1 MKHFVVD
8 ETFDILLAYNKN
20 KGAVYKMTP
29 AITVN
34 HLFVSYHG
42 NLALRDISFTIQ
54 QGKMV
59 GIIGPNGAGKST
71 LLKSALELIMRDK
84 GQVEIFGKPIYEV
97 RKEIAYVP
105 QRNETDW
112 TFPITVIDT
121 VLLGTYPRLGLFHR
135 PKKQHKDWAY
145 ACLEK
150 VGMGAY
156 SKRQIGELSGG
167 QQQRVFIARA
177 IAQEAKLF
185 CLDEPFVAID
195 VTSEELIVSILHEL
209 RDQGKTVLV
218 VHHDLSKA
226 NSYFDELVLLNKDLI
241 DAGPVNKVLQ
251 PEVMMKAYAS
261 QLSFL
266 NLTEVTV

>member
-1 MKHFVVD
+1 M
-8 ETFDILLAYNKN
+8 TT
-20 KGAVYKMTP
+20 AVS
-29 AITVN
+29 VRN
-34 HLFVSYHG
+34 LSVSYHG
-42 NLALRDISFTIQ
+42 NQALRDISFTIQ

-71 LLKSALELIMRDK
+71 LLKSMLELITRDK
-84 GQVEIFGKPIYEV
+84 GHVHILGKPIKEV

-150 VGMGAY
+150 VGMEAY
-156 SKRQIGELSGG
+156 SNRQIGELSGG

-177 IAQEAKLF
+177 LAQDATLF

-195 VTSEELIVSILHEL
+195 VTSEEIIVSILQEL

-226 NSYFDELVLLNKDLI
+226 ETYFEELVLLNKDLI
-241 DAGPVNKVLQ
+241 DIGPVKKILQ
-251 PEVMMKAYAS
+251 PDIMMKAYAS

-266 NLTEVTV
+266 KLNEVRV

>member
-1 MKHFVVD
+1 
-8 ETFDILLAYNKN
+8 
-20 KGAVYKMTP
+20 MTD
-29 AITVN
+29 AISVRN
-34 HLFVSYHG
+34 LSVSYHG
-42 NLALRDISFTIQ
+42 NQALHDITFTVQ
-54 QGKMV
+54 QGRMV

-71 LLKSALELIMRDK
+71 LLKSMLELIAKDK
-84 GQVEIFGKPIYEV
+84 GQVEILGKPIKEV

-105 QRNETDW
+105 QRSETDW

-135 PKKQHKDWAY
+135 PKKKHKEWAY
-145 ACLEK
+145 TCLEK
-150 VGMGAY
+150 VGMEAF
-156 SKRQIGELSGG
+156 SNRQIGELSGG

-177 IAQEAKLF
+177 LAQEAKLF

-226 NSYFDELVLLNKDLI
+226 STYFDELVLLNKNLI
-241 DAGPVNKVLQ
+241 DVGPVKKILQ
-251 PEVMMKAYAS
+251 PDIMMKAYAS

-266 NLTEVTV
+266 NLNEVTV

>member
-1 MKHFVVD
+1 
-8 ETFDILLAYNKN
+8 
-20 KGAVYKMTP
+20 MTS
-29 AITVN
+29 AISVRN
-34 HLFVSYHG
+34 LSVSYHG

-54 QGKMV
+54 QGKMI

-71 LLKSALELIMRDK
+71 LLKSMLELIAKDK
-84 GQVEIFGKPIYEV
+84 GQIQILGKPIKEV

-135 PKKQHKDWAY
+135 PKKIQKDWAY
-145 ACLEK
+145 TCLEK
-150 VGMGAY
+150 VGMEAF

-177 IAQEAKLF
+177 LAQEATLF

-195 VTSEELIVSILHEL
+195 VTSEDIIVAILQEI

-226 NSYFDELVLLNKDLI
+226 NTYFDELVLLNKDLI
-241 DAGPVNKVLQ
+241 DVGPVKKILQ
-251 PEVMMKAYAS
+251 PEIMLKAYAS

-266 NLTEVTV
+266 KLNEVTV